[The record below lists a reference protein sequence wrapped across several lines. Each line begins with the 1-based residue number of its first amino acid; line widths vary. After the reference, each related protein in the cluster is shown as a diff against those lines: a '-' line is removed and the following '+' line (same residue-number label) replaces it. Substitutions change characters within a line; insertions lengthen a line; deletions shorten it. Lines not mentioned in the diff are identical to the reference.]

1 MSADKQGITPRVFL
15 PILIIAIALS
25 ISCKSAPYKKICL
38 SNICVKAEIADTQA
52 ERQKGLMFRE
62 HLDKES
68 ALLFVFKEGGFYGF
82 WMKNMRFP
90 LDIIWVSDDKRIVDI
105 KKHRKTH

>member
-1 MSADKQGITPRVFL
+1 
-15 PILIIAIALS
+15 
-25 ISCKSAPYKKICL
+25 
-38 SNICVKAEIADTQA
+38 
-52 ERQKGLMFRE
+52 MFRE

-90 LDIIWVSDDKRIVDI
+90 LDIIWISGDNKIVDI
-105 KKHRKTH
+105 KTNVPPCASSCESLIPAAKARYVLEVNSGYVNKHNIKIGERIYF

>member
-1 MSADKQGITPRVFL
+1 
-15 PILIIAIALS
+15 
-25 ISCKSAPYKKICL
+25 
-38 SNICVKAEIADTQA
+38 
-52 ERQKGLMFRE
+52 MFRE

-105 KKHRKTH
+105 KTNTPPCLSVCESLIPAVKARYVLEVNSGFVNKHNIKIGDRIYF